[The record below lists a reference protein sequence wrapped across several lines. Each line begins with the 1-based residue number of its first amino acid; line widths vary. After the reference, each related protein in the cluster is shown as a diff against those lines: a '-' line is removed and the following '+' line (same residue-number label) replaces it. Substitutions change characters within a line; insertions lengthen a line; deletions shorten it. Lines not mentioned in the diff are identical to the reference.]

1 MHMYVT
7 EKNIKVAD
15 QIVKIL
21 INEKCTVAEAQSI
34 MAYVSK
40 DIENSSTVQI
50 QKSYRERFIDAS
62 ERKE

>member
-15 QIVKIL
+15 EIVKIL

-34 MAYVSK
+34 MAYVSR

-62 ERKE
+62 EQKE

>member
-15 QIVKIL
+15 EIVKIL

-34 MAYVSK
+34 MAYVSR

>member
-15 QIVKIL
+15 EIVKIL

-34 MAYVSK
+34 MAYVSR
-40 DIENSSTVQI
+40 DIEESSTVQI

>member
-1 MHMYVT
+1 MYVT

-15 QIVKIL
+15 EIVKIL

-34 MAYVSK
+34 MAYVSR
-40 DIENSSTVQI
+40 DIEESSTVQI

>member
-7 EKNIKVAD
+7 EKNIMVAD
-15 QIVKIL
+15 EIVKIL

-34 MAYVSK
+34 MAYVSR
-40 DIENSSTVQI
+40 DIEESSTVQI

>member
-1 MHMYVT
+1 MPMYVT

-15 QIVKIL
+15 EIVKIL

-34 MAYVSK
+34 MAYVSR
-40 DIENSSTVQI
+40 DIEESSTVQI

>member
-1 MHMYVT
+1 MYVT
-7 EKNIKVAD
+7 KKNIKVED
-15 QIVKIL
+15 EIVKIL

-34 MAYVSK
+34 MAYVSR
-40 DIENSSTVQI
+40 DIEESSTVQI

>member
-15 QIVKIL
+15 EIVKML

-34 MAYVSK
+34 MAYVSR
-40 DIENSSTVQI
+40 DIEESSTVQI

>member
-7 EKNIKVAD
+7 EKNIKVGD
-15 QIVKIL
+15 EIVKIL

-34 MAYVSK
+34 MAYVSR
-40 DIENSSTVQI
+40 DIEESSTVQI

>member
-15 QIVKIL
+15 EIVKIL
-21 INEKCTVAEAQSI
+21 INEKCTVAEAQII
-34 MAYVSK
+34 MAYVSR
-40 DIENSSTVQI
+40 DIEESSTVQI